1 MVGFSWGRI
10 SKIYKNKI
18 QFQFSSPDV
27 REVGWDD
34 DVINRFVFVLM
45 EVELLATFTTLL
57 IAVAD
62 DNVDAAVEDVE
73 VVVSNSVCGSIVSK
87 NGFAN
92 AAPVAK

>member
-1 MVGFSWGRI
+1 
-10 SKIYKNKI
+10 
-18 QFQFSSPDV
+18 
-27 REVGWDD
+27 
-34 DVINRFVFVLM
+34 M

-62 DNVDAAVEDVE
+62 DNVDAAAEDVE